1 MVMTTILFGNLASI
15 GGGVLVS
22 QGRLGPFVAL
32 VSCVAG
38 SVMYEWWRRT
48 RRPSLR
54 SLAITLA
61 TFATGVAGGVV
72 VLRTSLLSTA
82 GAWTRALLVTLVV
95 AGVQWVTVMMTSYRN
110 RRLLRSSWLRLT
122 KWEYWPPWASY
133 LPLVIWIGV
142 LAIRHRSPVAFTAA
156 NPAIPASGFIGES
169 KVDILR
175 GLSGSADRIARS
187 AIVVGSVPTTVKRQ
201 LVDSFMQREGVSLPV
216 VLKPN
221 AGQRG
226 SGVVV
231 ARSNDELDAYLDRCV
246 VDTIVQEYVAG
257 AEFGVFYCRK
267 PSEARGRIIS
277 ITEKRLPSVVGDG
290 IRSLESLILDDDRA
304 VGMAR
309 FHLRRQQD
317 RLRVVPTVGEI
328 VSLGDLGTHCR
339 GALFLD
345 GRDVLT
351 HELESAFDE
360 LSKCFDGFHFGRYD
374 VRVSSVAEFKRGAG
388 FTVIELN
395 GVTSEATHI
404 YDPNVGLIDAYRALF
419 EQWRLAFEIG
429 AENVRRGATVTSL
442 WTLARLLVRYY
453 RGSQGHL
460 EEHRGNRRHDAVW
473 HE

>member
-1 MVMTTILFGNLASI
+1 MVMTTIVFGNLASI

-22 QGRLGPFVAL
+22 QGRLGPLVAL
-32 VSCVAG
+32 ASCVSG
-38 SVMYEWWRRT
+38 SVAHGWWRRS

-61 TFATGVAGGVV
+61 TFAAGVV
-72 VLRTSLLSTA
+72 GGAIVLPTSLLSTA
-82 GAWTRALLVTLVV
+82 HPWTRALVVTLAV
-95 AGVQWVTVMMTSYRN
+95 AGVQALAVIVTSHRN

-142 LAIRHRSPVAFTAA
+142 LAIRHRSLVAFTAA

-169 KVDILR
+169 KIDILR
-175 GLSGSADRIARS
+175 GLSRSADRIARS
-187 AIVVGSVPTTVKRQ
+187 AIIAGAVPTVVKRQ
-201 LVDSFMQREGVSLPV
+201 QVDAFMQRAGISLPI

-231 ARSNDELDAYLDRCV
+231 ARSSDQLDAYLARCV

-257 AEFGVFYCRK
+257 AEFGVFYCRR
-267 PSEARGRIIS
+267 PSEANGRVIS

-309 FHLRRQQD
+309 FHLQRQQD
-317 RLRVVPTVGEI
+317 QLDVVPTAGEV

-345 GRDVLT
+345 GRGVLT
-351 HELESAFDE
+351 HELECAFDE
-360 LSKCFDGFHFGRYD
+360 LSKGFDGFYFGRYD
-374 VRVSSVAEFKRGAG
+374 VHVSSVAEFKRGAG
-388 FTVIELN
+388 FKVIELN

-404 YDPNVGLIDAYRALF
+404 YDPNVGLIEAYRALF

-429 AENVRRGATVTSL
+429 AENVRRGAMVTSVWAL
-442 WTLARLLVRYY
+442 VRLLLHYH

-460 EEHRGNRRHDAVW
+460 EEHRGNRRDDAVW